1 MLSPISVNEVLLLRR
16 ATHKPALLFALAVSR
31 VNGLR
36 NALLGDAAPSRDF
49 LRVAEL
55 FGQLQ
60 DAGILD
66 YVEDLGAESG
76 SRYLCDIHSYAN
88 GYGDSVREFLDLLGI
103 EVESDGSTILLP
115 MRQSLGPSTSSI
127 HVNYRSAHEILQL
140 FAAGIDVP
148 ADHLEARIVEPVGAA
163 MAAHVPF
170 IRVRSSEGDWWG
182 SRPDEATVAVRHR
195 DRWFYIDETDTDSK
209 RAFVFLRTLIGMRL
223 AESATKQRAPLLTV
237 PVN

>member
-1 MLSPISVNEVLLLRR
+1 M
-16 ATHKPALLFALAVSR
+16 
-31 VNGLR
+31 
-36 NALLGDAAPSRDF
+36 
-49 LRVAEL
+49 
-55 FGQLQ
+55 Q

-66 YVEDLGAESG
+66 YVEDLGAESD
-76 SRYLCDIHSYAN
+76 SRFLCDIHSYTN

-103 EVESDGSTILLP
+103 EVESDGSPILLP
-115 MRQSLGPSTSSI
+115 LRQAVGPSTSSI

-148 ADHLEARIVEPVGAA
+148 ADHVESGIVEPVGAA
-163 MAAHVPF
+163 MAAHAPF